1 MRPRLNLILL
11 GVCDVARSTAFFEAL
26 GWPRAASSH
35 AGFVKFDLGGVVLA
49 IQSRD
54 DFARDAGYADAQGNG
69 FAGIALAYI
78 ARHPDDVP
86 RVLARAVALGAELV
100 KPATKN
106 AWGVAGYFRDP
117 DGHLF
122 EVLYEDG
129 WQFDAVD
136 NLVV

>member
-1 MRPRLNLILL
+1 MRPRLNLIVL
-11 GVCDVARSTAFFEAL
+11 GVRDVARSAAFFEAL
-26 GWPRAASSH
+26 GWPKAATSH
-35 AGFVKFDLGGVVLA
+35 DSFVKFDLGGVVLA
-49 IQSRD
+49 IQPRD
-54 DFARDAGYADAQGNG
+54 AFARDACYAEVQGSG

-86 RVLARAVALGAELV
+86 RVLDKAVALGAELV
-100 KPATKN
+100 KPATTN

-129 WQFDAVD
+129 WQFDADD